1 MFPNEINNVQDLVNQ
16 YDEVLNVISK
26 WPDVDN
32 KKYFKD
38 DKGNEYNYYTLPFV
52 Q

>member
-1 MFPNEINNVQDLVNQ
+1 MFPKEINNVQDLVSK

-32 KKYFKD
+32 KEYFKD
-38 DKGNEYNYYTLPFV
+38 DKGNEYNYYKLPFV

>member
-1 MFPNEINNVQDLVNQ
+1 MYE
-16 YDEVLNVISK
+16 K

-38 DKGNEYNYYTLPFV
+38 NKGNEYNYYKLPVV